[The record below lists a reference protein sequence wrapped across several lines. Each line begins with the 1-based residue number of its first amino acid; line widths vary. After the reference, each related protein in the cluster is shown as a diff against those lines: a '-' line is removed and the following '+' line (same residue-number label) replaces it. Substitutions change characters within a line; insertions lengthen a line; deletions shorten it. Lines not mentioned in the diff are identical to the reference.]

1 MPIMQAIVLD
11 DAQST
16 PVSHTFKPMS
26 LRNDIGSYADD
37 STGAVKTWPSITISV
52 RPASQQNQGHKVILK
67 ITQPLNVEPEDG
79 ACCVPSGTPVP
90 SNLVTVEFMR
100 NSQSSALDAE
110 TLLEFLQQVVLDDQF
125 TLTALGESLR

>member
-1 MPIMQAIVLD
+1 MQAIVLD
-11 DAQST
+11 DAQET

-26 LRNDIGSYADD
+26 LRNDIGTYAD
-37 STGAVKTWPSITISV
+37 SAEGAVKSWPTITISV
-52 RPASQQNQGHKVILK
+52 RPSSTSNQGHKVILK
-67 ITQPLNVEPEDG
+67 ITQPLTVDQENG
-79 ACCVPSGTPVP
+79 ACCVPAGTPVP

-100 NSQSSALDAE
+100 NSQSSSLDAE